1 MYDVITIGSATRDVF
16 LITDQYRVVSSPEF
30 SSGQGICLGL
40 GSKLKLEKLVFTCGG
55 GGANAAVTFARQG
68 FKTASIGV
76 VGNDL
81 NGIELVHALEKEG
94 IDTSHFQQH
103 SHDFTGYS
111 AILVGPKGERTILS
125 YKGEGHHF
133 DANSVPFEELES
145 KWLYLD
151 SLGGN
156 FELLERAVSWAVK
169 NGVHLAA
176 NPGVRELQ
184 HGREKLAPLLRNFKI
199 VAMNQEEAA
208 LLTGV
213 EFNKEEELFKALNNL
228 IDGVVIMTQG
238 EKGVMVSDLP
248 RGPLRQGESEASK
261 AGGEK
266 IYRAGIPK
274 EAPQVERTGAGD
286 AFNSAF
292 VAQYARTP
300 DDIQKCIQLGI
311 ANATSV
317 VSQYGAMAGILK
329 KDDHGMWPPVE
340 ISVL

>member
-16 LITDQYRVVSSPEF
+16 LITDQYRVISSPDF

-40 GSKLKLEKLVFTCGG
+40 GSKLNVDKLVFTCGG

-81 NGIELVHALEKEG
+81 NGIELIHALEKEG
-94 IDTSHFQQH
+94 INTSHFQQH

-133 DANSVPFEELES
+133 DANSVPFEELEAE
-145 KWLYLD
+145 WLYLD

-156 FELLERAVSWAVK
+156 YELLERAVNWAVK
-169 NGVHLAA
+169 NGVHLAT

-208 LLTGV
+208 LLTGID
-213 EFNKEEELFKALNNL
+213 FNKENELFKALNDL
-228 IDGVVIMTQG
+228 VDGVVIMTQG
-238 EKGVMVSDLP
+238 ERGVMVSD
-248 RGPLRQGESEASK
+248 
-261 AGGEK
+261 GEK
-266 IYRAGIPK
+266 TYRAGIPK

-329 KDDHGMWPPVE
+329 KDDHGAWPPVE

>member
-1 MYDVITIGSATRDVF
+1 MYDIITIGSATRDVF
-16 LITDQYRVVSSPEF
+16 LVTDQYRVISSPEF

-40 GSKLKLEKLVFTCGG
+40 GSKLNVDKLVFTCGG

-81 NGIELVHALEKEG
+81 NGIELIHALEKEG

-103 SHDFTGYS
+103 SHDLTGYS

-133 DANSVPFEELES
+133 DANSVLFDELQT

-156 FELLERAVSWAVK
+156 FELLERAVTWAVK
-169 NGVHLAA
+169 NGVQLAT

-184 HGREKLAPLLRNFKI
+184 HGKEKLAPLLRNFKI

-208 LLTGV
+208 LLTGI
-213 EFNKEEELFKALNNL
+213 EFNKEEELFKALNDL
-228 IDGVVIMTQG
+228 VDGVVIMTQG
-238 EKGVMVSDLP
+238 ERGVMVSD
-248 RGPLRQGESEASK
+248 
-261 AGGEK
+261 GEK
-266 IYRAGIPK
+266 TYRAGIPK

>member
-1 MYDVITIGSATRDVF
+1 MYDIITIGSATRDVF
-16 LITDQYRVVSSPEF
+16 LVTDQYRVVSSNDF

-40 GSKLKLEKLVFTCGG
+40 GSKLNVDKLIFSCGG

-81 NGIELVHALEKEG
+81 NGIELIHALEKEG

-111 AILVGPKGERTILS
+111 SILVGPKGERTILS

-133 DANSVPFEELES
+133 NANSVPLEELQT

-156 FELLERAVSWAVK
+156 FELLERAVTWAVK
-169 NGVHLAA
+169 NGVQLAT

-184 HGREKLAPLLRNFKI
+184 HGREKLAPLLRSFKI
-199 VAMNQEEAA
+199 VAMNQEEAS
-208 LLTGV
+208 LLTGI
-213 EFNKEEELFKALNNL
+213 EFNKEEELFKALNDL
-228 IDGVVIMTQG
+228 VDGIVIMTQG
-238 EKGVMVSDLP
+238 ERGVMVSD
-248 RGPLRQGESEASK
+248 
-261 AGGEK
+261 GEK
-266 IYRAGIPK
+266 TYRAGIPK

-317 VSQYGAMAGILK
+317 VSQYGAMSGILK

-340 ISVL
+340 ILVV

>member
-16 LITDQYRVVSSPEF
+16 LITDQYRIVSSPEF
-30 SSGQGICLGL
+30 SSGQGIYLGL
-40 GSKLKLEKLVFTCGG
+40 GSKLNVEKLVFTCGG

-68 FKTASIGV
+68 FKTACIGV

-81 NGIELVHALEKEG
+81 NGIELIHALEKEG

-103 SHDFTGYS
+103 SDDFTGYS

-133 DANSVPFEELES
+133 DANSVPFEKLES

-156 FELLERAVSWAVK
+156 FELLERAVNWAVK
-169 NGVHLAA
+169 NGVHLAT

-213 EFNKEEELFKALNNL
+213 EFNKEDELFKALNDL
-228 IDGVVIMTQG
+228 IDGVAIMTQG
-238 EKGVMVSDLP
+238 EKGVIVSDLP
-248 RGPLRQGESEASK
+248 RGK

-274 EAPQVERTGAGD
+274 EALQIERTGAGD

-317 VSQYGAMAGILK
+317 VSQSGAMAGILK